1 MKKFI
6 KPLLKSISLLAIAF
20 IYIAFFSSNVT
31 ASVRTL
37 DSYYKKIY
45 TNVSQLKFYL
55 VKEIKYFEKEATD
68 TANIFPDL
76 NSNAEITIKSFFDNR
91 IFRFNSTPDLDG
103 KYIESAQLKYDEFQK
118 PYILVKFNDEGKKIL
133 AEVTKNNIYRHLAIA
148 LDNSV
153 YSSPII
159 TNQIT
164 DGIIQ
169 IH

>member
-31 ASVRTL
+31 ASARTL

-133 AEVTKNNIYRHLAIA
+133 AEVTQNNIYRHLAIV